1 MPENLIEDCVGDL
14 TASLGFLT
22 RLPMAPAAPASGA
35 DIGRAAWAFPIAGI
49 VVGMIGTIVY
59 VFATSWDLWRG
70 RPRRS
75 ALSQRSQ

>member
-22 RLPMAPAAPASGA
+22 RLPMARTAPVGGA

-49 VVGMIGTIVY
+49 VVGLIGRNGLCVRLQAGIDGVAVRY
-59 VFATSWDLWRG
+59 A
-70 RPRRS
+70 
-75 ALSQRSQ
+75 

>member
-22 RLPMAPAAPASGA
+22 RLPMARTAPAGGA

-49 VVGMIGTIVY
+49 VVGMIGALVY
-59 VFATSWDLWRG
+59 VFAYKLGFSGVAVRC
-70 RPRRS
+70 
-75 ALSQRSQ
+75 A